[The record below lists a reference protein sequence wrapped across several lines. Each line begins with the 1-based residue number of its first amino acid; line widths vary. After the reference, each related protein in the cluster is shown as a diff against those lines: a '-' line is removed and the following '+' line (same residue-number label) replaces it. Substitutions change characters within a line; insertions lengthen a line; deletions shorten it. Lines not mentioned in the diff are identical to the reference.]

1 LGHLWAECDGWNMGQ
16 QKEVKV
22 ETEVMEDPAKLKEE
36 GNGAFKAGNYIEAL
50 VKYTKAIDLTDSD
63 NDKSTYLKNRAA
75 VHLKTEDYDKA
86 VEDCTTALE
95 ISHNDPKALYR
106 RCQAYEALDKVEQ
119 AYSDAKAVHNC
130 DPKNKAIEPF
140 LLRLHAK
147 VQAKINEQ
155 STTASKVNKMF
166 ELVFNMEEEMDK
178 REKAA
183 DNMIVL
189 AKERVGAELLFKEGV
204 VQRIV
209 RLMKVE
215 KNSKIRLSLV
225 RVFGDLGKDDMDRAK
240 SIVREAGVPFFLN
253 ALNTT
258 DEEAVNAVSYVIQC
272 LLDSISQVDLINRWQ
287 EKAKNTKSN
296 RMNVTERKQ
305 KRADEVQREEILK
318 ENSKELDSIMHV
330 ICFNTTSRTLT
341 AVARE
346 ALINLIMKNCKWEQ
360 LNWADKMLKTDAY
373 QRLMEVAS
381 ELNMPEFK
389 YESAMDITDSTKTIV
404 GVTFGF
410 LYEQMYDD
418 PRREA
423 LIAEVGKFTQEKLMD
438 PGMESKVR
446 IVVAITTLLTNA
458 PDLGNSQLKEGLLE
472 MMLVM
477 ARSDEYI
484 QQLVASEAIIA
495 AASKKKD
502 VTAIVNQGL
511 DILKTLYKSSNDHIK
526 VRALVGLCKLGASGG
541 SDAALRPFAEG
552 SSVKLAEACRRF
564 LINPEKDSDLR
575 RWAAE
580 GLSFLTLDAEV
591 KEKLVEDEPAMR
603 ALIELGKTG
612 AQNVMYG
619 VLATLVN
626 ITNSY
631 DKQEIDPEMLELA
644 KFAKHHIPE
653 EHEMDDEDFADKR
666 IWSIAQMGVTSA
678 LVSLSKTESHNMR
691 ELIARV
697 LNAICK
703 HSELRGMVVQQ
714 GGSKALIPLALEG
727 TDKGT
732 RCAASALA
740 RIGITQ
746 DPGIAFP
753 GQRSCDVVRP
763 ISLLL
768 DPECEGLENFESLM
782 ALGNLASL
790 NESTRKRILK
800 DGNCIQAIENYMFE
814 EHELIRR
821 ASVQCWTNLC
831 VSDVQVTRCEGDND
845 KVKYCVLLCGDD
857 IDPHVVKAASGALA
871 MLTSASNK
879 VCKKVFDSKQW
890 NDCLLNLLASMDV
903 EICLRGCVIVQNMV
917 ASSKDTAEKVLE
929 TQIME
934 VLQALVVKANLDNGS
949 AQPNTTL
956 IKVKAVCE
964 KTLEEAHK
972 MNIVK
977 TQQEAVVEEEEK
989 EDDIEPW
996 LRAPAAGSSGLPA
1009 LEGSD

>member
-1 LGHLWAECDGWNMGQ
+1 MGQ
-16 QKEVKV
+16 VKDQKV
-22 ETEVMEDPAKLKEE
+22 ETGVKEDPEKLKTE
-36 GNGAFKAGNYIEAL
+36 GNEAFKAGNYELAL
-50 VKYTKAIDLTDSD
+50 VKYTEAIAIAENE
-63 NDKSTYLKNRAA
+63 NDKSIYLKNRAA
-75 VHLKTEDYDKA
+75 VNLKSEHFEKVVD
-86 VEDCTTALE
+86 DCTASLD
-95 ISHNDPKALYR
+95 ICPNDPKALYR

-119 AYSDAKAVHNC
+119 AYTDAKAVHNV

-147 VQAKINEQ
+147 VQARINEM
-155 STTASKVNKMF
+155 STTSSKVNKMF
-166 ELVFNMEEEMDK
+166 ELVFNIEEEKEK

-189 AKERVGAELLFKEGV
+189 AKENVGAELLFKEGV
-204 VQRIV
+204 VPKIV

-215 KNSKIRLSLV
+215 KNTKIRLSLV
-225 RVFGDLGKDDMDRAK
+225 RVFGDLGRNCMDRAK
-240 SIVREAGVPFFLN
+240 TIVKEAGIPFFLD
-253 ALNTT
+253 ALNTS
-258 DEEAVNAVSYVIQC
+258 DEEAVNAVVYVIQC
-272 LLDSISQVDLINRWQ
+272 LLDSISQVDLITRWQ
-287 EKAKNTKSN
+287 EKMKNTKNN

-305 KRADEVQREEILK
+305 KRADELKREEILK
-318 ENSKELDSIMHV
+318 ENSKELDSMMHV

-341 AVARE
+341 AIARE
-346 ALINLIMKNCKWEQ
+346 ALINLIMKNCKYEQ
-360 LNWADKMLKTDAY
+360 LNWAEKMLKTDAY

-381 ELNMPEFK
+381 EINMPEFK

-418 PRREA
+418 KRREA
-423 LIAEVGKFTQEKLMD
+423 IVAEVSKFTQEKLMD
-438 PGMESKVR
+438 PGLESKVR
-446 IVVAITTLLTNA
+446 VVVAITTLLLNA
-458 PDLGNSQLKEGLLE
+458 PELGNSQLKEGLLE

-477 ARSDEYI
+477 ARSEEYI
-484 QQLVASEAIIA
+484 QQLVASEALIA

-541 SDAALRPFAEG
+541 SDAALRPFADG
-552 SSVKLAEACRRF
+552 SSSKLAEACRRF

-631 DKQEIDPEMLELA
+631 DKQEIDPQMLELA

-653 EHEMDDEDFADKR
+653 DHELDDEDFADKR
-666 IWSIAQMGVTSA
+666 IWTVAHMGVTSA

-691 ELIARV
+691 ELISRI

-703 HSELRGMVVQQ
+703 HADLRGLVVQQ

-732 RCAASALA
+732 RCAASALS

-746 DPGIAFP
+746 DPAIAFP

-763 ISLLL
+763 IALLL
-768 DPECEGLENFESLM
+768 DPECDGLENFESLM

-814 EHELIRR
+814 DHELIRR
-821 ASVQCWTNLC
+821 AAVQCWTNLC
-831 VSDVQVTRCEGDND
+831 VSQMQVTRCEGDND

-857 IDPHVVKAASGALA
+857 LDQNVVKAASGALA

-879 VCKKVFDSKQW
+879 ICKKVFDSKQW
-890 NDCLLNLLASMDV
+890 NDCLLNLLASTDV

-917 ASSKDTAEKVLE
+917 SSSKDTAEKVLE

-934 VLQALVVKANLDNGS
+934 VLQALVVKANLDAGN
-949 AQPNTTL
+949 AQPNPTL
-956 IKVKAVCE
+956 VKVKDICE
-964 KTLEEAHK
+964 KTLEEGHK
-972 MNIVK
+972 MNIVR
-977 TQQEAVVEEEEK
+977 TQQEAVVAEEEE

-996 LRAPAAGSSGLPA
+996 MRAPAAGGVPA
-1009 LEGSD
+1009 LQGD

>member
-1 LGHLWAECDGWNMGQ
+1 MGHLWAECDGWNMGQ

-86 VEDCTTALE
+86 IEDCTTALE

-575 RWAAE
+575 R
-580 GLSFLTLDAEV
+580 
-591 KEKLVEDEPAMR
+591 
-603 ALIELGKTG
+603 
-612 AQNVMYG
+612 
-619 VLATLVN
+619 
-626 ITNSY
+626 
-631 DKQEIDPEMLELA
+631 
-644 KFAKHHIPE
+644 
-653 EHEMDDEDFADKR
+653 
-666 IWSIAQMGVTSA
+666 
-678 LVSLSKTESHNMR
+678 
-691 ELIARV
+691 
-697 LNAICK
+697 
-703 HSELRGMVVQQ
+703 
-714 GGSKALIPLALEG
+714 
-727 TDKGT
+727 
-732 RCAASALA
+732 
-740 RIGITQ
+740 
-746 DPGIAFP
+746 
-753 GQRSCDVVRP
+753 
-763 ISLLL
+763 
-768 DPECEGLENFESLM
+768 
-782 ALGNLASL
+782 
-790 NESTRKRILK
+790 
-800 DGNCIQAIENYMFE
+800 
-814 EHELIRR
+814 
-821 ASVQCWTNLC
+821 
-831 VSDVQVTRCEGDND
+831 
-845 KVKYCVLLCGDD
+845 
-857 IDPHVVKAASGALA
+857 
-871 MLTSASNK
+871 
-879 VCKKVFDSKQW
+879 
-890 NDCLLNLLASMDV
+890 
-903 EICLRGCVIVQNMV
+903 
-917 ASSKDTAEKVLE
+917 
-929 TQIME
+929 
-934 VLQALVVKANLDNGS
+934 
-949 AQPNTTL
+949 
-956 IKVKAVCE
+956 
-964 KTLEEAHK
+964 
-972 MNIVK
+972 
-977 TQQEAVVEEEEK
+977 
-989 EDDIEPW
+989 
-996 LRAPAAGSSGLPA
+996 
-1009 LEGSD
+1009 

>member
-1 LGHLWAECDGWNMGQ
+1 MQ
-16 QKEVKV
+16 V
-22 ETEVMEDPAKLKEE
+22 ESKAMEDAEKLKAE
-36 GNGAFKAGNYIEAL
+36 GNDSFKAGNYEEAL
-50 VKYTKAIDLTDSD
+50 VKYTRAIELADKDSE
-63 NDKSTYLKNRAA
+63 KSTYLKNRAA
-75 VHLKTEDYDKA
+75 VHLKKENYQKVVD
-86 VEDCTTALE
+86 DCTAALE
-95 ISHNDPKALYR
+95 LSQNDPKALYR
-106 RCQAYEALDKVEQ
+106 RCQAYEALDNVEQ
-119 AYSDAKAVHNC
+119 AYSDAKAVHNH

-140 LLRLHAK
+140 LHRLHAK
-147 VQAKINEQ
+147 VQARINEM
-155 STTASKVNKMF
+155 STTSSKVVKMF
-166 ELVFNMEEEMDK
+166 DLVFNVEEELDK

-189 AKERVGAELLFKEGV
+189 AKEKVGAELLFKEGV
-204 VQRIV
+204 VQKIV
-209 RLMKVE
+209 RLMKIE
-215 KNSKIRLSLV
+215 KNPKIRLSLV
-225 RVFGDLGKDDMDRAK
+225 RVFGDLGKGDMTRAK
-240 SIVREAGVPFFLN
+240 TIVREAGVPFFLN

-258 DEEAVNAVSYVIQC
+258 DEEAVNAVVYVIQC

-287 EKAKNTKSN
+287 EKIKNTKSN

-305 KRADEVQREEILK
+305 KRADELEREEILK
-318 ENSKELDSIMHV
+318 ANSKELDSIMHV
-330 ICFNTTSRTLT
+330 ICYNTTSRTLT

-346 ALINLIMKNCKWEQ
+346 ALVNLIMKNCKWDQ
-360 LNWADKMLKTDAY
+360 LNWAEKMLTTDSY

-381 ELNMPEFK
+381 EINMPEFK

-418 PRREA
+418 KRRAA
-423 LIAEVGKFTQEKLMD
+423 LIAEVSKFTQEKLMD
-438 PGMESKVR
+438 PGIESKVR

-458 PDLGNSQLKEGLLE
+458 PELGNSQLKEGLLE

-502 VTAIVNQGL
+502 STAIVNQGL

-541 SDAALRPFAEG
+541 SDAALRPFADG
-552 SSVKLAEACRRF
+552 SSIKLAEACRRF

-631 DKQEIDPEMLELA
+631 DKQEINPEMIELA

-653 EHEMDDEDFADKR
+653 EHELDDEDFADKR
-666 IWSIAQMGVTSA
+666 IWSIAKLGVTSA

-691 ELIARV
+691 ELIARI

-703 HSELRGMVVQQ
+703 HAELRGLVVQQ
-714 GGSKALIPLALEG
+714 GGSKALIPLALDG

-732 RCAASALA
+732 RCAASALS

-746 DPGIAFP
+746 DPAIAFP
-753 GQRSCDVVRP
+753 GQRSCDVIRP

-800 DGNCIQAIENYMFE
+800 DGNCIQAIENFMFE

-821 ASVQCWTNLC
+821 AAVQCWTNLC
-831 VSDVQVTRCEGDND
+831 VSDIQVKRCEGETD

-857 IDPHVVKAASGALA
+857 VDQNVVKAASGALA

-890 NDCLLNLLASMDV
+890 NDCLLNLLASTDV

-917 ASSKDTAEKVLE
+917 ASCKETAEKVLE

-934 VLQALVVKANLDNGS
+934 VLQALVVKANLDSGS
-949 AQPNTTL
+949 ASPNPVL
-956 IKVKAVCE
+956 VKVKSICE
-964 KTLEEAHK
+964 HTLEEAHK
-972 MNIVK
+972 MNIVR
-977 TQQEAVVEEEEK
+977 TQQEAVIAEEDE

-996 LRAPAAGSSGLPA
+996 MKAPTAGGGELPA
-1009 LEGSD
+1009 LEDGQ

>member
-1 LGHLWAECDGWNMGQ
+1 MGQ
-16 QKEVKV
+16 VKDQKV
-22 ETEVMEDPAKLKEE
+22 ETGVKEDPEKLKTE
-36 GNGAFKAGNYIEAL
+36 GNEAFKAGNYELAL
-50 VKYTKAIDLTDSD
+50 IKYTEAISLTENE
-63 NDKSTYLKNRAA
+63 NDKSIYLKNRAA
-75 VHLKTEDYDKA
+75 VNLKSEHFEKVVD
-86 VEDCTTALE
+86 DCSASLD
-95 ISHNDPKALYR
+95 ICPNDPKALYR

-119 AYSDAKAVHNC
+119 AYTDAKAVHNV

-147 VQAKINEQ
+147 VQARINEM
-155 STTASKVNKMF
+155 STTSSKVSKMF
-166 ELVFNMEEEMDK
+166 ELVFNIEEEKEK

-189 AKERVGAELLFKEGV
+189 AKENVGAELLFKEGV
-204 VQRIV
+204 VPKIV

-215 KNSKIRLSLV
+215 KNIKIRLSLV
-225 RVFGDLGKDDMDRAK
+225 RVFGDLGRNCMDRAK
-240 SIVREAGVPFFLN
+240 TIVKEAGIPFFLD
-253 ALNTT
+253 ALNTS
-258 DEEAVNAVSYVIQC
+258 DEEAVNAVVYVIQC
-272 LLDSISQVDLINRWQ
+272 LLDSISQVDLITRWQ
-287 EKAKNTKSN
+287 EKMKNTKNN

-305 KRADEVQREEILK
+305 KRADELKREEILK
-318 ENSKELDSIMHV
+318 ENSKELDSMMHV

-341 AVARE
+341 AIARE
-346 ALINLIMKNCKWEQ
+346 ALINLIMKNCKYEQ
-360 LNWADKMLKTDAY
+360 LNWAEKMLKTDAY

-381 ELNMPEFK
+381 EINMPEFK

-418 PRREA
+418 KRREA
-423 LIAEVGKFTQEKLMD
+423 IIAEVSKFTQEKLMD

-446 IVVAITTLLTNA
+446 VVVAITTLLLNA
-458 PDLGNSQLKEGLLE
+458 PELGNSQLKEGLLE

-477 ARSDEYI
+477 ARSEEYI
-484 QQLVASEAIIA
+484 QQLVASEALIA

-541 SDAALRPFAEG
+541 SDAALKPFADG
-552 SSVKLAEACRRF
+552 SSLKLAEACRRF

-631 DKQEIDPEMLELA
+631 DKQEIDPQMLELA

-653 EHEMDDEDFADKR
+653 DHELDDEDFADKR
-666 IWSIAQMGVTSA
+666 IWTVAHMGVTSA

-691 ELIARV
+691 ELISRI

-703 HSELRGMVVQQ
+703 HADLRGLVVQQ

-732 RCAASALA
+732 RCAASALS

-746 DPGIAFP
+746 DPAIAFP

-763 ISLLL
+763 IALLL
-768 DPECEGLENFESLM
+768 DPECDGLENFESLM

-814 EHELIRR
+814 DHELIRR
-821 ASVQCWTNLC
+821 AAVQCWTNLC
-831 VSDVQVTRCEGDND
+831 VSQVQVTRCEGDND

-857 IDPHVVKAASGALA
+857 LDQNVVKAASGALA

-879 VCKKVFDSKQW
+879 ICKKVFDSKQW
-890 NDCLLNLLASMDV
+890 NDCLLNLLASTDV

-917 ASSKDTAEKVLE
+917 SSSKDTAEKVLE

-934 VLQALVVKANLDNGS
+934 VLQALVVKANLDAGN
-949 AQPNTTL
+949 AQPNPTL
-956 IKVKAVCE
+956 VKVKDICE
-964 KTLEEAHK
+964 KTLEEGHK
-972 MNIVK
+972 MNIVR
-977 TQQEAVVEEEEK
+977 TQQEAVVAEEEE
-989 EDDIEPW
+989 EDEIEPW
-996 LRAPAAGSSGLPA
+996 MRAPAAGGVPA
-1009 LEGSD
+1009 IQGD